1 VENLIPIDY
10 TQKFMQNYK
19 KSDLKF
25 FKENFSNYEKNKTN
39 LNLDPNVPHNYSSAI
54 EILSKSYLYELG
66 YKKAYAYLTTDDHAK
81 KAKYVDINL
90 FFDRRYSTMYPK
102 SNMLGQEP
110 DKDFTKKIKKIG
122 DISFEEVNN
131 ESENIK
137 NMYRLPPENIT
148 EEWIKENLNTNVEM
162 LRLENCYWLSKDLI
176 SKLGRLDKNL
186 KELSLRNLE
195 IENSV
200 VENILRF
207 AKSMEILDISNC
219 NSLTL
224 GICEILKN
232 HAPKLQSLKLFSV
245 LNAIDDKGLES
256 LSHIPEL
263 SELDIGLCTEIT
275 DNGLINFS
283 KNKIQKMKSLNLTGL
298 INITNTGIKSLL
310 NNNFQSLNNLT
321 ISLMPNKNVDSD
333 ICSEISKCKKL
344 KNLDLS
350 GCTNITNDAI
360 GNLFSGGLDF
370 LESLNL
376 SGLPINDS
384 TIESCLNS
392 NKSLKILRLSNCK
405 DISNNIL
412 DYIINNNNAL
422 LLLEINRTKKID
434 DAKINECVLKRAP
447 NLRIIRASNLHW
459 DPKNNG
465 LKVPLIRKDYVKP
478 QMKGAKAAPKKND
491 DKNPASQLKKM
502 MEDNK
507 PKRPTDFKI

>member
-1 VENLIPIDY
+1 
-10 TQKFMQNYK
+10 MQNYK

-25 FKENFSNYEKNKTN
+25 FKENFSNYEKNKKN
-39 LNLDPNVPHNYSSAI
+39 ICLDPKVPHNYSSAI
-54 EILSKSYLYELG
+54 DTLSKTYLYELG
-66 YKKAYAYLTTDDHAK
+66 FKKAYSYLTTDEHAK

-90 FFDRRYSTMYPK
+90 FFDRRYSTMHPK

-131 ESENIK
+131 DSENIK
-137 NMYRLPPENIT
+137 NMSRLPPENIT
-148 EEWIKENLNTNVEM
+148 EEWIKENLNSNVEM
-162 LRLENCYWLSKDLI
+162 LRLENCYWISKDLI
-176 SKLGRLDKNL
+176 SKLGRLDRNL

-195 IENSV
+195 IENSIL
-200 VENILRF
+200 ENILRF
-207 AKSMEILDISNC
+207 ARSMEILDISNC
-219 NSLTL
+219 NSLTP
-224 GICEILKN
+224 GICEILKS
-232 HAPKLQSLKLFSV
+232 HAPKLQSLKLFS
-245 LNAIDDKGLES
+245 LFNAIDDKGLES
-256 LSHIPEL
+256 LSEIPEL
-263 SELDIGLCTEIT
+263 SELDISLCTEVT
-275 DNGLINFS
+275 DKGLINFS
-283 KNKIQKMKSLNLTGL
+283 KNKIQKIKSINLTGL
-298 INITNTGIKSLL
+298 INITNNGIKSLL
-310 NNNFQSLNNLT
+310 INNFQTLNNVT
-321 ISLMPNKNVDSD
+321 VSLMPNKNVDGD

-350 GCTNITNDAI
+350 GCTNITNDSI
-360 GNLFSGGLDF
+360 GNLFSGSIEF

-376 SGLPINDS
+376 SGIAINDF

-392 NKSLKILRLSNCK
+392 NKNLKILRLSNCK
-405 DISNNIL
+405 DISNITL
-412 DYIINNNNAL
+412 DYIINNSTGL

-434 DAKINECVLKRAP
+434 DSKINECVTKNAP